1 MMDLGDPIV
10 LQVLWQRLISVANEQ
25 AAALIRTAFTPIVR
39 DAEDLSAAVFD
50 RRGHMIAQSVTGTPG
65 HINSMA
71 TGMKHFL
78 AAYPPETL
86 SPGDVLITNDP
97 WQTSGHLHDL
107 TVATPVFLHDTLV
120 GLFANTCHAL
130 DIGGRPFSA
139 DADDVYEEGLYIPIM
154 KLYERGEPNE
164 SLFRI
169 LRANVRAPVPVLGDV
184 HAQVACNDVG
194 ARSLLALMEEF
205 RLDTLDAV
213 AETIIR
219 RSEEAMRRA
228 IATLPDGEY
237 SSETAADGFDRPI
250 RIKTRVVVAGDTVT
264 VDYTGTSPRNR
275 RGINVPLNYTE
286 AYTTFAIKAAISPEV
301 PNNDGSFR
309 PIRVIA
315 PPDCIL
321 NAQPPAPVGAR
332 AIVGHFLPGTIFRA
346 LGSAAGPR
354 AMAAGADSVCLITVH
369 GETSSE
375 PFTYTFFCL
384 GGMGARAGKDGL
396 STTGFPSGV
405 AGTAA
410 EVTETLAPVLIHRRE
425 LRDGSGGAGR
435 HRGGLGQTID
445 LAIRTGRTYGVAATA
460 DRTRFPAEGVEGGHA
475 GAPARTVLDTGEVLD
490 FKSTHQLAP
499 ERHAVLE
506 LAGGGGF
513 GEPFARD
520 PRAVLRDV
528 LNGFVRIDTA
538 RDHYGV
544 VIRRLAPEDETVLLS
559 EDFELDEPA
568 TSRLRTPARGRG
580 PAPSARSDGA

>member
-1 MMDLGDPIV
+1 MVIDLHDPVV
-10 LQVLWQRLISVANEQ
+10 LQVLWQRLISVTNEQ

-50 RRGHMIAQSVTGTPG
+50 RSGHMIAQSVTGTPG

-78 AAYPPETL
+78 NEFPPEAL

-97 WQTSGHLHDL
+97 WFTSGHLNDL
-107 TVATPVFLHDTLV
+107 TVATPVFHDAALV
-120 GLFANTCHAL
+120 GFFANTCHAL

-139 DADDVYEEGLYIPIM
+139 DANDVFEEGLYIPIM

-164 SLFRI
+164 ALFKIFRS
-169 LRANVRAPVPVLGDV
+169 NVRAPGLVLGDV

-194 ARSLLALMEEF
+194 ARSLLRLMEEF
-205 RLDTLDAV
+205 GLDSLDTLGT
-213 AETIIR
+213 TIIR

-228 IATLPDGEY
+228 ISALPDGEY
-237 SSETAADGFDRPI
+237 RSETWADGFDQPI
-250 RIKTRVVVAGDTVT
+250 RIQTRVVVAGDGVT
-264 VDYTGTSPRNR
+264 VDYTGTSPRDK

-286 AYTTFAIKAAISPEV
+286 AYTTFAIKAAISPDV

-309 PIRVIA
+309 PVRVVA
-315 PPDCIL
+315 PPGCIL

-346 LGSAAGPR
+346 LGARLGER

-369 GETSSE
+369 GETAKE
-375 PFTYTFFCL
+375 DFTYTFFCL
-384 GGMGARAGKDGL
+384 GGMGARASKDGL

-410 EVTETLAPVLIHRRE
+410 EVTENLSPVLVHRRE
-425 LRDGSGGAGR
+425 LRGDSGGAGR

-445 LAIRTGRTYGVAATA
+445 IGVRTGLAYGMAATA
-460 DRTRFPAEGVEGGHA
+460 DRTRFPAEGVAGGCA
-475 GAPARTVLDTGEVLD
+475 GAPARTALDTGEILNLKGTQQIPPHRRV
-490 FKSTHQLAP
+490 
-499 ERHAVLE
+499 VME

-513 GEPFARD
+513 GQPLERD
-520 PRAVLRDV
+520 AKAVLRDV
-528 LNGFVRIDTA
+528 LNGYVGVDAA
-538 RDHYGV
+538 REDYGV
-544 VIRRLAPEDETVLLS
+544 VVRRLATAEETVLLI
-559 EDFELDEPA
+559 EDFELDEAA
-568 TSRLRTPARGRG
+568 TARLRNSGRSRCG
-580 PAPSARSDGA
+580 GEP